1 MFLSA
6 MSEKWDLSKLFKN
19 DNDPKIENRKEDV
32 RKAIE
37 KFRVKWASRDDYLND
52 PKILREA
59 LDDFELLMR
68 HHGVE
73 GGIVFYFSLRS
84 SQEQENPNV
93 KAKFSQALEFARKM
107 ENEIRFFN
115 LKIGKIP
122 LEVQK
127 KMLTDKGLDRY
138 KHYLERCFSQAKYIL
153 SEKEENILSL
163 KADVA
168 YTNWVDMVQQFL
180 SSEEREV
187 FGEDGKKTIKNFSEI
202 DNLLKSNDKKV
213 RDSAAN
219 AFNDILLKN
228 INVAEHEL
236 NAVLK
241 NKKIDD
247 ELRKLPRPDASRH
260 IDDDLDS
267 SVVDTLAEAVAS
279 RFESVKRLY
288 ALKAKLLKVK
298 SFTYPERNVLYL
310 AGSSEKKYPYPEAL
324 SLVRK
329 VFSSL
334 DKEFAEI
341 LDNFIKNGQI
351 DAFPG
356 KGKRD
361 GAFCSDDLVTMPTY
375 VLLNH
380 IDSLRDVI
388 VIAHEMGHAV
398 NSELMKKQH
407 SLNFGTLLSTAEV
420 ASTFMED
427 FVVQEVEKEADDEMR
442 LEIMMR
448 RLQDD
453 VSTIFRQIACY
464 RFEQEIHEEFRKKG
478 YLSKE
483 EIGKIF
489 SKHMTSY
496 LGENA
501 SGCENWWVYWRH
513 IRTYFY
519 NYSYASGLLISKS
532 LQNEVKKDPKYIEK
546 VKEFLRAGTSA
557 SPKEI
562 FLKMGIDISKRDFW
576 FKGLD
581 EFDGNVKEAEN
592 LAKRLRKI

>member
-1 MFLSA
+1 

>member
-1 MFLSA
+1 
-6 MSEKWDLSKLFKN
+6 MSDKWNLAGLFN
-19 DNDPKIENRKEDV
+19 SDDDPKINSRKDEV
-32 RKAIE
+32 KKAID
-37 KFRVKWASRDDYLND
+37 KFSKKWKLREDYLSD

-59 LDDFELLMR
+59 LDDFEYLNR
-68 HHGVE
+68 STGVE
-73 GGIVFYFSLRS
+73 GGIVFYFSLRL
-84 SQEQENPNV
+84 SQEQDNPV
-93 KAKFSQALEFARKM
+93 IKAKYGQALEFARKM

-122 LEVQK
+122 LDAQN
-127 KMLTDKGLDRY
+127 KMLSDKQLEKY
-138 KHYLERCFSQAKYIL
+138 KHYLERCFAQAKYVL

-163 KADVA
+163 KADVS

-187 FGEDGKKTIKNFSEI
+187 MGEDGKMTIKNFSEI
-202 DNLLKSNDKKV
+202 DDLLKSNDKKI
-213 RDSAAN
+213 RDSAAS
-219 AFNDILLKN
+219 AFNDILEKN

-236 NAVLK
+236 NSVLK

-247 ELRKLPRPDASRH
+247 ELRGLPRPDASRH

-267 SVVDTLAEAVAS
+267 SVVDTLADSVAS
-279 RFESVKRLY
+279 RFGSVKKFY

-298 SFTYPERNVLYL
+298 HFTYPERNVLYI
-310 AGSSEKKYPYPEAL
+310 ARSSEKKYPYPEAL
-324 SLVRK
+324 KLVRK
-329 VFSSL
+329 VFLSL
-334 DKEFAEI
+334 DKEFADI
-341 LDNFIKNGQI
+341 LDKFIKDRRI
-351 DAFPG
+351 DAFPR

-361 GAFCSDDLVTMPTY
+361 GAFCSDDLVTLPTY

-380 IDSLRDVI
+380 LDSLRDVT

-427 FVVQEVEKEADDEMR
+427 FVIQEVEREADDEMR
-442 LEIMMR
+442 LEIIMR

-464 RFEQEIHEEFRKKG
+464 KFEQEIHEEFRKKG

-489 SKHMTSY
+489 FRHMDSY

-501 SGCENWWVYWRH
+501 FGCENWWVYWRH

-532 LQNEVKKDPKYIEK
+532 LQNEVKKDPKFVNK
-546 VKEFLRAGTSA
+546 VKEFLSAGTSA
-557 SPKEI
+557 SPREI
-562 FLKMGIDISKRDFW
+562 FLKMGIDISKKDFW
-576 FKGLD
+576 FRGLD
-581 EFDGNVKEAEN
+581 EFDKNLEAAEK
-592 LAKRLRKI
+592 LAKNLGKL